1 MYLMVMMYIVD
12 GFSLYMNLLAI
23 LRSVCC
29 VKNQFRNSYYG
40 SLKYVKYVTKPC
52 CKQSYISRQLENIKS
67 KSTESSTLIGQTSKH
82 ENSEGSDELLCIT
95 NLDVSQQRTFKEM
108 EDSQYLIFN

>member
-40 SLKYVKYVTKPC
+40 SLKYVKITTKPC
-52 CKQSYISRQLENIKS
+52 CKQSYISRQLENITS
-67 KSTESSTLIGQTSKH
+67 KSTEPSTWVDQTSRH
-82 ENSEGSDELLCIT
+82 ENFEGSDELL
-95 NLDVSQQRTFKEM
+95 
-108 EDSQYLIFN
+108 